1 MRKLH
6 KMILSGALIPRKKSG
21 RSILRK
27 IDSLQVPIIQNHPQD
42 LVANKISFNYLHY
55 DNRCTIEHLSFYLRQ
70 EFLQNVNLS
79 EIFDSSSQVHQ
90 VYNSLSKLDKIK
102 LINNQYLEE
111 RNISGLRKLSDSL
124 NTIVYE

>member
-42 LVANKISFNYLHY
+42 LAPNKISFNYLHY